1 VGPVTEQSAPGSI
14 TAVVADDHPPIRQ
27 VVAAALADSG
37 IEVVAFAADGEEA
50 VAAIERHRPD
60 VAIVDASMPQLSGIA
75 VIERAAAV
83 APGTRVILYTGN
95 ASGALASEAFRAGAQ
110 GVVTKDVALDE
121 LVRAVI
127 AVARGGRYVDSTL
140 ALTLLRATADD
151 HRPELSAREREILR
165 LLARGMTN
173 AAVAAELNLSPDTVR
188 TYVTRAMRKL
198 QAETRT
204 QAVATAIRLSLID

>member
-1 VGPVTEQSAPGSI
+1 VGEQAARGSI
-14 TAVVADDHPPIRQ
+14 TVVVADDHPPIRQ
-27 VVAAALADSG
+27 VVATALAQSG
-37 IEVVAFAADGEEA
+37 IDVVAFAADGGQA
-50 VAAIERHRPD
+50 VAAIEQHRPH
-60 VAIVDASMPQLSGIA
+60 VAIVDASMPLLSGVT

-95 ASGALASEAFRAGAQ
+95 ASGALASEAFRAGAH

-127 AVARGGRYVDSTL
+127 AVAGGGRYVDSTL
-140 ALTLLRATADD
+140 ALTLLRANVDEL
-151 HRPELSAREREILR
+151 RPELSTREREILR